1 MNRETFMKELEYLLQ
16 DISEEEK
23 ADALSYYADY
33 LEEAGAENEEQV
45 LKEFGSPERIAAMI
59 RADLTGNLKESGGF
73 TERGFEDERFRD
85 PGYQVAKRG
94 NSTQTESGTQTE
106 GETYRRTS
114 TEADRN
120 AEGQGWKNSKKTGFW
135 KGQTGETETNGWK
148 IAFLVLALILA
159 SPLILGV
166 FGVGLGL
173 AGGLLG
179 LLIGVIAVLAAL
191 FLAAAL
197 WTVAWIVVGIVVI
210 FAGVAVAVTPYN
222 LLNGIWCM
230 GMGVACLGIG
240 LISLAVSVLFYG
252 KLVPWLF
259 YGSVNLTKKLVDR
272 IRRIS

>member
-33 LEEAGAENEEQV
+33 LEEAGTDNEEQV

-94 NSTQTESGTQTE
+94 NPPQAESGPQAGGEAYGRTGPEAGKNTES
-106 GETYRRTS
+106 
-114 TEADRN
+114 
-120 AEGQGWKNSKKTGFW
+120 QGRKDSKMTGFW
-135 KGQTGETETNGWK
+135 KGQTGEKETNGWK

-166 FGVGLGL
+166 FGIGLGL

-179 LLIGVIAVLAAL
+179 LLIGVIAVLAAF

-197 WTVAWIVVGIVVI
+197 WTVAWFVAGIIVI
-210 FAGVAVAVTPYN
+210 FAGVTVAATPLN

-230 GMGVACLGIG
+230 GVGVAFLGIG
-240 LISLAVSVLFYG
+240 LISLAVSALFYG
-252 KLVPWLF
+252 KLIPWLF
-259 YGSVNLTKKLVDR
+259 RGSVNLTNKLIHR
-272 IRRIS
+272 IRRVL